1 MTRLTVQRSWR
12 WLSAQRPPSI
22 PGGLGPWVGLLSVG
36 FVLSALVRHSQGLMA
51 LSLDRQGIGWALL
64 GLGTA
69 WLSLVINALAW
80 GTGLRWLGIAP
91 DSGRLVALFLATNL
105 RKYLPGGAWHL
116 LARIQ
121 ALRQDRLGLG
131 HAVPT
136 STAVL
141 AAVLDP
147 LLMALA
153 ALALVPLGGWQ
164 GGLLLLGLAP
174 ALLLGLPDRLRGVL
188 GWLER
193 QKARHLSLELAPLP
207 TLEGRP
213 WGAWL
218 MELGFVLV
226 RFLAFAFC
234 VQAFDLAQPLGWP
247 AWLAA
252 FALAWTAGLV
262 VPGAPGGLGVF
273 EAVLLLRLSGVVAD
287 APLLAVALSYRLVTT
302 VADLLAAMVVRLE
315 PSSSSTDRATD
326 SQ

>member
-1 MTRLTVQRSWR
+1 MTRLSWRTGWR
-12 WLSAQRPPSI
+12 WLRSLPAPSI
-22 PGGLGPWVGLLSVG
+22 PGGLGPWLGLLSLG
-36 FVLSALVRHSQGLMA
+36 FVLSALVRHSQALMA
-51 LSLDRQGIGWALL
+51 LSLDRQGIGWVLL

-91 DSGRLVALFLATNL
+91 ATAPLVSLFLSTNL
-105 RKYLPGGAWHL
+105 RKYLPGGVWHL

-121 ALRQDRLGLG
+121 ALRENRIGLG
-131 HAVPT
+131 RAVPT

-153 ALALVPLGGWQ
+153 ALALVPMGGWQ
-164 GGLLLLGLAP
+164 GGLLLLGMAP
-174 ALLLGLPDRLRGVL
+174 VLLLGLPDRLRSVL

-193 QKARHLSLELAPLP
+193 QKARRLALELAPLP
-207 TLEGRP
+207 DLKGRP
-213 WGAWL
+213 WGPWL

-247 AWLAA
+247 GWLAA

-273 EAVLLLRLSGVVAD
+273 EAALLLRLSGVVAD
-287 APLLAVALSYRLVTT
+287 APLLGVALSYRLVTT
-302 VADLLAAMVVRLE
+302 AADLLAALVVRLE
-315 PSSSSTDRATD
+315 PTGPSADRTTN